1 MGEIPLGT
9 SLSSTDNEPVVVQA
23 SERPQEG
30 RHAGTLPRSL
40 TPLVGRHAEITA
52 GLRLLRGGQRLLT
65 LVGPAG
71 VGKTRLVLAIA
82 EAAAGEYA
90 DGVVFVSLAP
100 IGDPSLVSALVAAAF
115 ELPESRDADLVAALG
130 ERLGSERVLLVLDNF
145 EHVLSAAN
153 LVSELLAECPGL
165 TALVTSRSP
174 LLLVGEHLAQV
185 SPLGL
190 PDRMHYQV
198 EDLARCDAVQLFV
211 SRAAAACGEF
221 KLAADNAMSVADVCR
236 KLDGLPLAIELAAA
250 RLRVLPPQALL
261 ERLEGGLPLLSGG
274 ARDAPVRLRSMRD
287 AIAWSYDLMLPDQ
300 RALFRRLGVFAG
312 GWSLDMVQPVCMWDM
327 PGRDA
332 LEEVSALLDQNLI
345 RRAGRDGPEPRYQML
360 HVVREF
366 AAERLTAEGEH
377 QRVHRAC
384 GENLGQLA
392 RRVGASRGAER
403 ERGHLRISEE
413 MNNIRAILSWSL
425 SDDAEPADVDLALE
439 LAGDLWFYWIHY
451 TRTPGEARLWLTR
464 ALQAAPAT
472 STGPRAK
479 ALVALGAL
487 EWRQGDYAPARQ
499 HLHES
504 ADIFRQ
510 MHDAQGLGYA
520 LHLAGHVHFEAR
532 EYVVAR
538 ELYEQSRDALAEAGD
553 VAGDLPLIG
562 DLGMVAYH
570 MGEYETAREWF
581 ERCLRG
587 CREHGV
593 RDHAADSLNRLGDL
607 ARLAGDLSRAAALYN
622 ESLGLWR
629 SVSGNPGIA
638 SSLHKLAQ
646 TARRRGDVPEARRL
660 LAESLELQTE
670 IGNKQGIVECLAALA
685 GLALEWAPAERAVE
699 LLGAAEVAV
708 SELGAPLAPA
718 DAVDFEQDRSRG
730 QSSLDASTWAAA
742 HQRGSELTLTEALTL
757 AQAPPA
763 SEVAKPGSAKG
774 GVLSSREM
782 QVVELIAKGLS
793 NRQIAQALVISDKT
807 AANHVEHIMTK
818 LDLRSRA
825 QVAVWAV
832 QQHAVA
838 HD

>member
-1 MGEIPLGT
+1 MSEIPLGT
-9 SLSSTDNEPVVVQA
+9 SPSRTDNEPVVVQA
-23 SERPQEG
+23 SEQPRAA
-30 RHAGTLPRSL
+30 RRAGILPRSF
-40 TPLVGRHAEITA
+40 TPLVGRDAEIAT

-71 VGKTRLVLAIA
+71 VGKTRLALAIA
-82 EAAAGEYA
+82 EVASGVYT

-100 IGDPSLVSALVAAAF
+100 ISDPSLVSALVAAAF
-115 ELPESRDADLVAALG
+115 ELPESDDADLVASLCG
-130 ERLGSERVLLVLDNF
+130 RLGSERVLLVLDNF
-145 EHVLSAAN
+145 EHVLSAAP
-153 LVSELLAECPGL
+153 LVSELLIECPGL
-165 TALVTSRSP
+165 SALVTSRSP
-174 LLLVGEHLAQV
+174 LMLMGEHLAQV
-185 SPLGL
+185 PPLGL

-211 SRAAAACGEF
+211 HRAAAACGEF
-221 KLAADNAMSVADVCR
+221 NLSGDNAMSVADICR

-274 ARDAPVRLRSMRD
+274 ARDAPARLRSMRD
-287 AIAWSYDLMLPDQ
+287 AIAWSYDLMSPDQ
-300 RALFRRLGVFAG
+300 RALLRRLGVFAG

-327 PGRDA
+327 QGHDA
-332 LEEVSALLDQNLI
+332 LEELSALIDQNLI
-345 RRAGRDGPEPRYQML
+345 RRAASDGPEPRYVML

-366 AAERLTAEGEH
+366 AAERLAAAGEYR
-377 QRVHRAC
+377 RVQRAC

-392 RRVGASRGAER
+392 RRVGASRGADR

-451 TRTPGEARLWLTR
+451 TRAPGEARLWLTR

-487 EWRQGDYAPARQ
+487 EWRQGDYAPARL

-510 MHDAQGLGYA
+510 LNDAQGFGYA

-538 ELYEQSRDALAEAGD
+538 ELYEQSRDALAVAGD
-553 VAGDLPLIG
+553 AVGDLPLIG

-607 ARLAGDLSRAAALYN
+607 ARLAGDLNRAEALYS
-622 ESLGLWR
+622 ESLSLWR
-629 SVSGNPGIA
+629 SVSGNPGVA

-646 TARRRGDVPEARRL
+646 TARRRGDVPEAGRL
-660 LAESLELQTE
+660 LSESLELQTE

-685 GLALEWAPAERAVE
+685 GLALEWAPAERAAE
-699 LLGAAEVAV
+699 LLTAAELAV
-708 SELGAPLAPA
+708 SALGAPLAPA
-718 DAVDFEQDRSRG
+718 DAVDFQQDRSRG
-730 QSSLDASTWAAA
+730 HSCLDASAWAAA
-742 HQRGSELTLTEALTL
+742 QQRGSELTRTEALTL

-763 SEVAKPGSAKG
+763 LTAPKPGSARV

-782 QVVELIAKGLS
+782 QVVELVAKGLS
-793 NRQIAQALVISDKT
+793 NREIARALVISDKT

-818 LDLRSRA
+818 LDFRSRA

-832 QQHAVA
+832 QHTVT

>member
-1 MGEIPLGT
+1 M
-9 SLSSTDNEPVVVQA
+9 STVVVQA
-23 SERPQEG
+23 SERP
-30 RHAGTLPRSL
+30 RVASRAGTLPRSF
-40 TPLVGRHAEITA
+40 TALVGRDAEIAT
-52 GLRLLRGGQRLLT
+52 GLRLLDGGQRLLT

-71 VGKTRLVLAIA
+71 VGKTRLALAIA
-82 EAAAGEYA
+82 EVASSEYA

-100 IGDPSLVSALVAAAF
+100 IGDPSLVPALVFAAF
-115 ELPESRDADLVAALG
+115 ELPESGDADLVAALG
-130 ERLGSERVLLVLDNF
+130 ARLGSARVLLVLDNF
-145 EHVLSAAN
+145 EHVLSAAP
-153 LVSELLAECPGL
+153 LVSELLVECPGL
-165 TALVTSRSP
+165 SALVTSRSP
-174 LLLVGEHLAQV
+174 LMLIGEHLVQV
-185 SPLGL
+185 PPLGL

-198 EDLARCDAVQLFV
+198 EDLARCDAVQLFI

-221 KLAADNAMSVADVCR
+221 NLSGDNAMSVADICR

-274 ARDAPVRLRSMRD
+274 ARDAPARLRSMRD
-287 AIAWSYDLMLPDQ
+287 AIAWSYDLMSPDQ

-327 PGRDA
+327 HGHDA
-332 LEEVSALLDQNLI
+332 LEELSALIDHNLI
-345 RRAGRDGPEPRYQML
+345 RRAARDGPEPRFQML

-366 AAERLTAEGEH
+366 AAERLAADGEYR
-377 QRVHRAC
+377 RVQRAC

-403 ERGHLRISEE
+403 ERGHVRISEE
-413 MNNIRAILSWSL
+413 INNIRAILSWSL

-451 TRTPGEARLWLTR
+451 TRAPGEARLWLTR
-464 ALQAAPAT
+464 ALQATPAT

-487 EWRQGDYAPARQ
+487 EWRQGDYAPARR

-510 MHDAQGLGYA
+510 LHDAQGLGYA

-532 EYVVAR
+532 EYALAR
-538 ELYEQSRDALAEAGD
+538 ELYEQSRAALAQAGD

-581 ERCLRG
+581 DRCLRG

-607 ARLAGDLSRAAALYN
+607 ARLAGDLSRAEALYK
-622 ESLGLWR
+622 ESLALWR
-629 SVSGNPGIA
+629 GVSGNPGIA

-646 TARRRGDVPEARRL
+646 TARRRGDVHEAGRL
-660 LAESLELQTE
+660 LSESLELQTE
-670 IGNKQGIVECLAALA
+670 MGNKQGIVECLAALA
-685 GLALEWAPAERAVE
+685 GLALEWAPAEPAVE
-699 LLGAAEVAV
+699 LLAAAEAAI
-708 SELGAPLAPA
+708 SQLGAPLAPA
-718 DAVDFEQDRSRG
+718 DGVDFERDRSRG
-730 QSSLDASTWAAA
+730 QSTLDSATWAAA
-742 HQRGSELTLTEALTL
+742 HQRGSELSISEALTL
-757 AQAPPA
+757 AHAPPA
-763 SEVAKPGSAKG
+763 SEVARSGSARG
-774 GVLSSREM
+774 GILSSREM
-782 QVVELIAKGLS
+782 QVVELIAKGLP
-793 NRQIAQALVISDKT
+793 NREIAQALVISDKT

-832 QQHAVA
+832 QHAVA

>member
-1 MGEIPLGT
+1 MLI
-9 SLSSTDNEPVVVQA
+9 
-23 SERPQEG
+23 
-30 RHAGTLPRSL
+30 
-40 TPLVGRHAEITA
+40 
-52 GLRLLRGGQRLLT
+52 
-65 LVGPAG
+65 
-71 VGKTRLVLAIA
+71 
-82 EAAAGEYA
+82 
-90 DGVVFVSLAP
+90 
-100 IGDPSLVSALVAAAF
+100 
-115 ELPESRDADLVAALG
+115 
-130 ERLGSERVLLVLDNF
+130 
-145 EHVLSAAN
+145 
-153 LVSELLAECPGL
+153 
-165 TALVTSRSP
+165 
-174 LLLVGEHLAQV
+174 GEHLVQV

-198 EDLARCDAVQLFV
+198 ADLARCDAVQLFV
-211 SRAAAACGEF
+211 GRAAAACGEF
-221 KLAADNAMSVADVCR
+221 KLTVDNAMSVADICR
-236 KLDGLPLAIELAAA
+236 NLDGLPLAIELAAA

-261 ERLEGGLPLLSGG
+261 HRLEGGLPLLSGG
-274 ARDAPVRLRSMRD
+274 ARDAPARLRSMRD
-287 AIAWSYDLMLPDQ
+287 AIAWSYDLMSPHQ

-312 GWSLDMVQPVCMWDM
+312 GWSLDMVHPVCMWDM
-327 PGRDA
+327 REPDP
-332 LEEVSALLDQNLI
+332 LEELSALLDQNLI
-345 RRAGRDGPEPRYQML
+345 RRAGGDGPEPRYQML

-366 AAERLTAEGEH
+366 AAERLAAEGEH
-377 QRVHRAC
+377 RRVQRAC

-413 MNNIRAILSWSL
+413 MNNIRAVLSWSL

-451 TRTPGEARLWLTR
+451 TRAPGEARVWLTR
-464 ALQAAPAT
+464 ALQAAPPT

-487 EWRQGDYAPARQ
+487 EWRQGDYAPARP
-499 HLHES
+499 HLYES
-504 ADIFRQ
+504 ADIFR
-510 MHDAQGLGYA
+510 MMNDAQDLGYA
-520 LHLAGHVHFEAR
+520 LHLAGHVHFEAG
-532 EYVVAR
+532 EYLVAR
-538 ELYEQSRDALAEAGD
+538 ELYEQSRAALAEAGD
-553 VAGDLPLIG
+553 LAGDLPLIG

-587 CREHGV
+587 CRDHGV

-607 ARLAGDLSRAAALYN
+607 ARLAGDLNRAEALYK
-622 ESLGLWR
+622 ESLALWR
-629 SVSGNPGIA
+629 DVSGNPGIA

-646 TARRRGDVPEARRL
+646 TARRRGDGSEAGRL
-660 LAESLELQTE
+660 LSESLELQTE

-699 LLGAAEVAV
+699 LLAAAEVAV

-718 DAVDFEQDRSRG
+718 DAVDFERDRSRA
-730 QSSLDASTWAAA
+730 QSGVDAPTWATA
-742 HQRGSELTLTEALTL
+742 HQRGSKLTVTEALTL
-757 AQAPPA
+757 AQVPLA
-763 SEVAKPGSAKG
+763 SEVPKPGAPKR

-782 QVVELIAKGLS
+782 QVVDLIAKGLS
-793 NRQIAQALVISDKT
+793 NRAIAQALAISDKT